1 MYLGRLARLRPVRLL
16 VQNSRFWFKT
26 DSWCKARL
34 TTTAIPAGQRVRAG
48 VEQPQPFLLPLFA
61 EARRREILVK
71 LKRSKSPLLVTSS
84 RRKSHELALNPGG
97 QADPEQF
104 PKARAGGLERVK
116 RREEARGA
124 HRRKLRAGD
133 RRARPVLRPRLPD

>member
-71 LKRSKSPLLVTSS
+71 FACKILHRSSARAARIAPQAPPCPGPTGLHVVVPDKDTGAWIS
-84 RRKSHELALNPGG
+84 RR
-97 QADPEQF
+97 
-104 PKARAGGLERVK
+104 
-116 RREEARGA
+116 
-124 HRRKLRAGD
+124 
-133 RRARPVLRPRLPD
+133 VLSVSYVQTP